1 MIKVSELQEVMDKV
15 GYKSTKEE
23 IEKIILNISPFQDKQ
38 EISIRYSEFLAA
50 TLDQIIYLKAER
62 LWSIFKYF
70 DPSNTNYISLED
82 LKEIF
87 LRNGRSIP
95 DNEIE

>member
-15 GYKSTKEE
+15 GFKSTKEE

-50 TLDQIIYLKAER
+50 TLD
-62 LWSIFKYF
+62 
-70 DPSNTNYISLED
+70 
-82 LKEIF
+82 
-87 LRNGRSIP
+87 
-95 DNEIE
+95 